1 MVVICACRD
10 ELDSHKVTSMAR
22 ASVRLLQRRQPR
34 AVLGPN
40 CYSVRMLDP
49 QTIELLRQL
58 GVDASNLEPLL
69 ASAAILTVAT
79 LAAVIPTGI
88 IASRKNRSRGLWLLF
103 ALSIP
108 VLPLLLVWLLPPRPA
123 PPTPPADP
131 STKP

>member
-1 MVVICACRD
+1 
-10 ELDSHKVTSMAR
+10 MAR
-22 ASVRLLQRRQPR
+22 ASVRPLRHKQPR
-34 AVLGPN
+34 VAPGPN
-40 CYSVRMLDP
+40 CYSVLMIDP

-58 GVDASNLEPLL
+58 GVDAGNLEALL

-108 VLPLLLVWLLPPRPA
+108 VLPLLLVWLLPPLPV
-123 PPTPPADP
+123 PPTPPSPPADP